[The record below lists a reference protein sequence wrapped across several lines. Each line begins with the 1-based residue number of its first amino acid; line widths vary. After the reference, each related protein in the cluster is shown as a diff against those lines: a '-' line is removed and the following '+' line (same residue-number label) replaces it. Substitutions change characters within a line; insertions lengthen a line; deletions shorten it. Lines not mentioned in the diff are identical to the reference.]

1 MPLESSL
8 LSLPG
13 YDIRKMEG
21 RGRVV
26 VEARHDGPP
35 RCPFCQGKQLR
46 TKGRFTRRVR
56 HTNYGL
62 QQCWLA
68 LEARKYRCRTC
79 GRYFNQRFP
88 GIGRWRRSTEPFR
101 YQVFRDHHQGICSKT
116 LAEREGLGSATV
128 ERWTHDFLKRKVS
141 ERSSE
146 RCPRMLGIDEQFF
159 TRRQGFATTLCDLEH
174 HKVYDVVLGR
184 SEASLEGYFQRLR
197 GKEQVRVVC
206 MDLSGT
212 YRAIVRKHF
221 PHALIVA
228 DRFHVIRLVNHQFLL
243 TWRQLDA
250 VGSKNRGLL
259 SLMRRHEDRLDE
271 DQRLRL
277 HAYLQTHPALA
288 AVYAFKQRLTG
299 LLRMKT
305 CTARTCRQKLIPL
318 FLDFLHQLQTCGLQ
332 TLEQLAR
339 TLGSWRE
346 EIVRMWRF
354 TKNNGI
360 TEGFHNKMEMIKRR
374 AFGFRNFENYRLRV
388 RALCA

>member
-1 MPLESSL
+1 MPQESSL
-8 LSLPG
+8 LGLPG
-13 YDIRKMEG
+13 YDIQKMEG
-21 RGRVV
+21 RGRIIVQ
-26 VEARHDGPP
+26 ARHDGPE
-35 RCPFCQGKQLR
+35 RCPYCQGDRLR
-46 TKGRFTRRVR
+46 TKGRFVRRVR

-62 QQCWLA
+62 QQCWLT
-68 LEARKYRCRTC
+68 LEARKYRCQTC

-88 GIGRWRRSTEPFR
+88 GIERWRRSTEQFR

-128 ERWTHDFLKRKVS
+128 GRWTHDFLKRKVS

-184 SEASLEGYFQRLR
+184 SEAALEGYFQRLR
-197 GKEQVRVVC
+197 GKEEVRVVC
-206 MDLSGT
+206 MDLSGS
-212 YRAIVRKHF
+212 YRALVRKHF
-221 PHALIVA
+221 PQALIVA

-271 DQRLRL
+271 DQRQRL
-277 HAYLQTHPALA
+277 YAYLQLHPALA
-288 AVYAFKQRLTG
+288 AIYAFKQRLTG

-305 CTARTCRQKLIPL
+305 CNAQTCRQKLIPL

-354 TKNNGI
+354 TKNNGM

>member
-1 MPLESSL
+1 MPQENSL
-8 LSLPG
+8 LGLSG
-13 YDIRKMEG
+13 YDIQKMEG

-68 LEARKYRCRTC
+68 LEARKYRCQTC
-79 GRYFNQRFP
+79 RRYFNQRFP
-88 GIGRWRRSTEPFR
+88 GIGRWRRSTEQFR

-184 SEASLEGYFQRLR
+184 SEAALEGYFQRLR

-206 MDLSGT
+206 MDLSGS
-212 YRAIVRKHF
+212 YRALVRKHF
-221 PHALIVA
+221 PQALIVA

-271 DQRLRL
+271 DQRQRL
-277 HAYLQTHPALA
+277 QAYLQTHPALA
-288 AVYAFKQRLTG
+288 AIYAFKQRLTG
-299 LLRMKT
+299 LLRMRT
-305 CTARTCRQKLIPL
+305 CTARTCRLRLIPL
-318 FLDFLHQLQTCGLQ
+318 FLDFLQQLQTCG
-332 TLEQLAR
+332 
-339 TLGSWRE
+339 
-346 EIVRMWRF
+346 
-354 TKNNGI
+354 
-360 TEGFHNKMEMIKRR
+360 
-374 AFGFRNFENYRLRV
+374 
-388 RALCA
+388 